1 MRLLMR
7 VDASNDVHCALLS
20 SYLTCRIGCAPDPP
34 SASFIFYVMSHG
46 ARTVQVLPA
55 LGEFPSE
62 ARLNLV
68 IHHLRAGRVAEA
80 EALVQDINPN
90 TPPEYILKVSFKV
103 CSHAV
108 LDPVAAS
115 LGHWATCLMMKLQQY
130 QQQPLSL
137 YCTGASRVGG
147 WDRCCRSATVLPD
160 MDNGLHAT
168 RPCDGPWLP
177 QLLDVLCQLH
187 AYII

>member
-1 MRLLMR
+1 
-7 VDASNDVHCALLS
+7 
-20 SYLTCRIGCAPDPP
+20 
-34 SASFIFYVMSHG
+34 MSHG

-90 TPPEYILKVSFKV
+90 TPPEYILKVRFARMQ
-103 CSHAV
+103 CFTPWLHLLAI
-108 LDPVAAS
+108 A
-115 LGHWATCLMMKLQQY
+115 ATCLMMKLQQY
-130 QQQPLSL
+130 QHQPLSL
-137 YCTGASRVGG
+137 YCTSASRVCG
-147 WDRCCRSATVLPD
+147 WYRCCRSATVLPD

-168 RPCDGPWLP
+168 RPCAACHPSL
-177 QLLDVLCQLH
+177 
-187 AYII
+187 